1 MKAPFKRRALGD
13 ENDKIVFFLSFFGG
27 ILAILILRLISDFV
41 FQSKGISLLD
51 TLAILCAVG
60 VIFAYVW
67 YINITKNRSGVSVDR
82 ASDNVYYLGLLFTL
96 ASLAYSLIKLSIS
109 DQVSDQGIASAKQ
122 VLTLLPDFGL
132 ALFSTIAGIFGRIY
146 LQQMRND
153 PLDVETE
160 AREELGIAIRQLRET
175 IGQVVTNLNGLS
187 AQTNVTLTELN
198 QSVSKTLETTANEN
212 TAVVRTVA
220 ADVGQ
225 LSIKLKEQVDEVTNF
240 TTEST
245 RQFNEILGNMKD
257 QFQGFEEIPK
267 ILGERFSNL
276 SEELS
281 KSINQIKEV
290 SLNQNQLTNE
300 LLSSV
305 TSLKLA
311 FSEEGFSKIANMIP
325 EFENR
330 FNELKKKMTDN
341 EQDIEKSIEVI
352 QEKSEGLKNSS
363 KKIDEYGKKIE
374 SSVKSVDDANS
385 QYVDELSKAADILRS
400 KTNNQ

>member
-1 MKAPFKRRALGD
+1 MED
-13 ENDKIVFFLSFFGG
+13 EKQQW
-27 ILAILILRLISDFV
+27 A
-41 FQSKGISLLD
+41 
-51 TLAILCAVG
+51 
-60 VIFAYVW
+60 
-67 YINITKNRSGVSVDR
+67 
-82 ASDNVYYLGLLFTL
+82 
-96 ASLAYSLIKLSIS
+96 
-109 DQVSDQGIASAKQ
+109 QV
-122 VLTLLPDFGL
+122 
-132 ALFSTIAGIFGRIY
+132 
-146 LQQMRND
+146 
-153 PLDVETE
+153 
-160 AREELGIAIRQLRET
+160 
-175 IGQVVTNLNGLS
+175 
-187 AQTNVTLTELN
+187 TELN
-198 QSVSKTLETTANEN
+198 NS
-212 TAVVRTVA
+212 
-220 ADVGQ
+220 D
-225 LSIKLKEQVDEVTNF
+225 
-240 TTEST
+240 
-245 RQFNEILGNMKD
+245 
-257 QFQGFEEIPK
+257 
-267 ILGERFSNL
+267 
-276 SEELS
+276 ELS

>member
-13 ENDKIVFFLSFFGG
+13 ENDKFVFFLSFFGG
-27 ILAILILRLISDFV
+27 LLAIFTFRAISDFALQIRGISFLDFLAIL
-41 FQSKGISLLD
+41 
-51 TLAILCAVG
+51 TAVG
-60 VIFAYVW
+60 VIFCYVW
-67 YINITKNRSGVSVDR
+67 YINRSKNRSGVSVDR

-96 ASLAYSLIKLSIS
+96 ASLAYSLTKLSMS
-109 DQVSDQGIASAKQ
+109 DRVAEEGIASAKQ

-175 IGQVVTNLNGLS
+175 IGQVVSNLNGLS

-220 ADVGQ
+220 ADVGE
-225 LSIKLKEQVDEVTNF
+225 LSLKLKAQVDEVTNF
-240 TTEST
+240 TSQST
-245 RQFNEILGNMKD
+245 KQFNDILGNMKE
-257 QFQGFEEIPK
+257 QFIGFEEIPK
-267 ILGERFSNL
+267 VLGERFATL
-276 SEELS
+276 SDELS
-281 KSINQIKEV
+281 KSITQIKEV
-290 SLNQNQLTNE
+290 SLNQNQLTSE

-311 FSEEGFSKIANMIP
+311 FSEEGFSKISNMIP

-330 FNELKKKMTDN
+330 FNDLKKKMSEN
-341 EQDIEKSIEVI
+341 EKNIESSIEVI
-352 QEKSEGLKNSS
+352 QEKSQGLKASS
-363 KKIDEYGKKIE
+363 EKIDEYGKKIE
-374 SSVKSVDDANS
+374 SSVQSVDDANS
-385 QYVDELSKAADILRS
+385 QYVDQLSKAADILRS
-400 KTNNQ
+400 KTNNP

>member
-13 ENDKIVFFLSFFGG
+13 ENDKIVFFLAFFGG
-27 ILAILILRLISDFV
+27 ILAILILRGISDFILEI
-41 FQSKGISLLD
+41 KGISLLD
-51 TLAILCAVG
+51 TLAILTAVG

-67 YINITKNRSGVSVDR
+67 YVNSSTNRSGVSVDR

-96 ASLAYSLIKLSIS
+96 ASLAYSLIKLSMMDGMS
-109 DQVSDQGIASAKQ
+109 QQGVASAKQ

-198 QSVSKTLETTANEN
+198 QSVSKTLETTASEN

-225 LSIKLKEQVDEVTNF
+225 LGLKLKAQVDEVTNF
-240 TTEST
+240 TSEST
-245 RQFNEILGNMKD
+245 RQFNEILGNMKE
-257 QFQGFEEIPK
+257 QFKGFEEIPK
-267 ILGERFSNL
+267 VLGERFSTL
-276 SEELS
+276 SDELS

-290 SLNQNQLTNE
+290 SLNQNQLTTE

-311 FSEEGFSKIANMIP
+311 FSEEGFSKISNMIP

-330 FNELKKKMTDN
+330 FNVLKKKMTDN
-341 EQDIEKSIEVI
+341 EKDIEKSIEVI
-352 QEKSEGLKNSS
+352 QEKSKGLETSS
-363 KKIDEYGKKIE
+363 EKIDEFGKKIE
-374 SSVKSVDDANS
+374 ASAQSVDDANS

-400 KTNNQ
+400 KTNNP

>member
-13 ENDKIVFFLSFFGG
+13 ENDKIVFFLAFFGG
-27 ILAILILRLISDFV
+27 IFAILILRGISDFILEI
-41 FQSKGISLLD
+41 KGISLLD
-51 TLAILCAVG
+51 TLAILTAVG

-67 YINITKNRSGVSVDR
+67 YVNSSTNRSGVSVDR

-96 ASLAYSLIKLSIS
+96 ASLAYSLIKLSMMDGMS
-109 DQVSDQGIASAKQ
+109 QQGVASAKQ

-198 QSVSKTLETTANEN
+198 QSVSKTLETTASEN

-225 LSIKLKEQVDEVTNF
+225 LSLKLKAQVDEVTNF
-240 TTEST
+240 TTQST
-245 RQFNEILGNMKD
+245 SQFNEILKNMKE
-257 QFQGFEEIPK
+257 QFKGFEDIPK
-267 ILGERFSNL
+267 VLGERFSTL
-276 SEELS
+276 SDELS

-290 SLNQNQLTNE
+290 SLNQNQLTTE

-311 FSEEGFSKIANMIP
+311 FSEEGFAKLSNMIP

-330 FNELKKKMTDN
+330 FNLLKKKMTDN
-341 EQDIEKSIEVI
+341 EKDIENR
-352 QEKSEGLKNSS
+352 LKLF
-363 KKIDEYGKKIE
+363 KK
-374 SSVKSVDDANS
+374 
-385 QYVDELSKAADILRS
+385 
-400 KTNNQ
+400 NQKV